1 MGTSFMNRDFGID
14 LGTANTLVYVKNK
27 GIVLNEPTVVAVN
40 KITNEISAVG
50 NEAKKMVGRTP
61 ENISVIRP
69 MKDGVIADFDTT
81 AAMMDY
87 YVSKVHKAKSIFS
100 SKPNV
105 IVCVP
110 SGITM
115 VEERAVLDATKQA
128 GAKGA
133 YPISEPFAAAIGAG
147 LPVWDPTGNM
157 VVDIG
162 GGTSEVAII
171 SLGGTVTSRSI
182 RMAGDTMDQQI
193 ITYIRKKHGLLIGES
208 TAEKLKLELGSARVD
223 DERDKMN
230 IRGRDLVTGLP
241 QTVTI
246 HNEEI
251 VEAIKETIEAI
262 IEAVKN
268 TLESTPPELSSD
280 IMDRGIVL
288 TGGGALL
295 KALNEVLSEATEMPV
310 FVAENPLE
318 CVAIGT
324 GKALDHIEHFKN
336 APNVADRNPLN

>member
-40 KITNEISAVG
+40 KHTNEISAVG

-81 AAMMDY
+81 AAMMNY

-100 SKPNV
+100 AKPNV

-128 GAKGA
+128 GAKEV
-133 YPISEPFAAAIGAG
+133 YPISEPFAAAIGAD
-147 LPVWDPTGNM
+147 LPVWEPTGNM

-162 GGTSEVAII
+162 GGTTEVAII
-171 SLGGTVTSRSI
+171 SLGGTVTSKSI
-182 RMAGDTMDQQI
+182 RMAGDRMDQQI
-193 ITYIRKKHGLLIGES
+193 ITYIRKKHGLLIGET
-208 TAEKLKLELGSARVD
+208 TAEQLKFELGAARND
-223 DERDKMN
+223 NLRGKMD

-246 HNEEI
+246 QSEEI
-251 VEAIKETIEAI
+251 VEAISETVEAI
-262 IEAVKN
+262 IEAIKN
-268 TLESTPPELSSD
+268 TLESSPPELSSD
-280 IMDRGIVL
+280 IINRGIVL

-295 KALNEVLSEATEMPV
+295 KYLNEEVSYATDMPV

-324 GKALDHIEHFKN
+324 GKALDQLEHFKN
-336 APNVADRNPLN
+336 APNVADRNTLN